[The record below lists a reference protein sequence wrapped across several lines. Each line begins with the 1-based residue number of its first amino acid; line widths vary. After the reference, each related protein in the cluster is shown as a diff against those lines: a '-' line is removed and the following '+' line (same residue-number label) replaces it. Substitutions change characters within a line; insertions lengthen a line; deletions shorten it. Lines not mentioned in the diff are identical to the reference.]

1 MKEPL
6 ITQERKESIATDRK
20 SSVTSRITIQGDIDL
35 FEAIENENKEG
46 IIKFL
51 KSHPEAKITNY
62 LEDEQYTILHRIA
75 FKKINTS
82 NYKFFSATEDILKFI
97 TENEKLEK
105 NSRDLKDFLDKP
117 TKQGYTAM
125 HYAAFRGNIF
135 LIKLLTD
142 YNANIH
148 CRNNRQLSIM
158 HLAAQG
164 NSPLTLIYINNLFKN
179 QSDSSIINIG
189 PLPSSLITVSSQTEL
204 NNSDSALD
212 MNCKDEM
219 GSTPLHWACYS
230 GSENVVTF
238 LLSLDIDTSVE
249 DNEGSTPMH
258 LAVLSE
264 KVRIVK
270 RLLQSG
276 ADKTK
281 KDKRKPAKTPYD
293 IAKEKKHYV
302 LMKILGERKKCCKF
316 CVVKAPNQKIERSK
330 TNIIMFFIFHFFS
343 VGWTILYF
351 FPVFT
356 QYTNY
361 YNVYT
366 FCYYFDIVIV
376 FFLYILLI
384 AIKSNIKITQ
394 ETKEEFNEKI
404 KKIESNEEFID
415 IADYCPKCLVKK
427 KSDTKHCFICNE
439 CIDGFDHHCYWINH
453 CVGKRNHSLFVFFLF
468 VLVIHLSYNTFLNS
482 FWLIR
487 NLIEQKKVPKDV
499 MIFPDYKIYTIFFT
513 FALWGRPIL
522 INGMMILN
530 EIVLV
535 FFLLPVLLLFG
546 FQLRNMYYNKKQ
558 KKRTSSVATKK

>member
-51 KSHPEAKITNY
+51 KNHPEAKITNY

-105 NSRDLKDFLDKP
+105 DSRDLKDFLDKP

-179 QSDSSIINIG
+179 QSDLSIINIG

-281 KDKRKPAKTPYD
+281 KDKRKPAKNPYD

-361 YNVYT
+361 YNIYT

-482 FWLIR
+482 FWLIK

>member
-6 ITQERKESIATDRK
+6 IPQGRKESISSDRK
-20 SSVTSRITIQGDIDL
+20 SSVISRITIQGDIDL
-35 FEAIENENKEG
+35 FEAIENQNKEG
-46 IIKFL
+46 IIKYL
-51 KSHPEAKITNY
+51 SYHPEAKITNF

-75 FKKINTS
+75 FQIINPT
-82 NYKFFSATEDILKFI
+82 NFKFFSVVEDILTFI
-97 TENEKLEK
+97 TEKENLKK
-105 NSRDLKDFLDKP
+105 GSKDLNDFLDKP

-164 NSPLTLIYINNLFKN
+164 NSPLTLLYIKN
-179 QSDSSIINIG
+179 KFQNFTDTNTTIG
-189 PLPSSLITVSSQTEL
+189 PLPSSLITFSSQSEAK
-204 NNSDSALD
+204 SDSALD
-212 MNCKDEM
+212 LNCKDEM

-238 LLSLDIDTSVE
+238 LLSLNVNTSVE

-281 KDKRKPAKTPYD
+281 KDNRKPPKTPYD
-293 IAKEKKHYV
+293 IAKEKKHNV
-302 LMKILGERKKCCKF
+302 LMKVLGEKKKCCKF

-356 QYTNY
+356 QYTNH
-361 YNVYT
+361 YNIFT
-366 FCYYFDIVIV
+366 FCYYFDIFIV
-376 FFLYILLI
+376 FLLYILLI
-384 AIKSNIKITQ
+384 GIKSNVKVTE
-394 ETKEEFNEKI
+394 ETKEEFNTKI
-404 KKIESNEEFID
+404 KKTERNEEFID
-415 IADYCPKCLVKK
+415 ISEYCTTCLVKK

-453 CVGKRNHSLFVFFLF
+453 CVGKRNYPLFVFFLF
-468 VLVIHLSYNTFLNS
+468 LLVVHLSYNTYLNS
-482 FWLIR
+482 FWLIK
-487 NLIEQKKVPKDV
+487 NLFEQKSVPKEV
-499 MIFPDYKIYTIFFT
+499 MVFPEYKIYTIFFT
-513 FALWGRPIL
+513 FAIGGRPIL

-535 FFLLPVLLLFG
+535 FFLIPVLLLFG
-546 FQLRNMYYNKKQ
+546 FQLRNIYYNKKQ
-558 KKRTSSVATKK
+558 KNKASSTATKK